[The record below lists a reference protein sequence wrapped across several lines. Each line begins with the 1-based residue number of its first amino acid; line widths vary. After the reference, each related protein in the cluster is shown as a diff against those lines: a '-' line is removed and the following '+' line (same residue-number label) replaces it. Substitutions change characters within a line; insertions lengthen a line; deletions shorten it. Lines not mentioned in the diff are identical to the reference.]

1 MPEQSYV
8 AMGPDPGMHPQYNN
22 VATSSFYSH
31 LPFGNSGYM
40 NSFGTPLIPSGMHPM
55 DMMGYGSHT
64 INFNRPSN
72 MNVPTYYSEAFYPPV
87 PHS

>member
-1 MPEQSYV
+1 MPMNV
-8 AMGPDPGMHPQYNN
+8 DPNNMMPVYNNN

-31 LPFGNSGYM
+31 MPFGNSGYM
-40 NSFGTPLIPSGMHPM
+40 NSFGGTPLIPSGMHPM

-64 INFNRPSN
+64 INFNRPTN
-72 MNVPTYYSEAFYPPV
+72 TNVPTYYSEAFYNPQM

>member
-1 MPEQSYV
+1 MSGDP
-8 AMGPDPGMHPQYNN
+8 AMMHAYNNN
-22 VATSSFYSH
+22 VATASFYSH
-31 LPFGNSGYM
+31 MPFGNSGYM

-72 MNVPTYYSEAFYPPV
+72 MNVPTYYSEAFYPPM
-87 PHS
+87 PQS